1 MSYTFKKNLVSQS
14 KYNVKCPY
22 EMTPKGFCVHNTAN
36 DASAES
42 EIKYMISNNNQVSY
56 HYAVDEKDVIQGLPT
71 NRNAWA
77 SGDGSKG
84 SGNREHIHIEICRST
99 GDLETFKK
107 CEQNC
112 AEFLAKELKARGW
125 GIDKVK
131 KHQDFA
137 KKQCPHRTLEL
148 GWQRFLNMVQA
159 ELNKLSET
167 KPQTSTSTTTNYTV
181 RVTADSLN
189 VRKGPGVSY
198 AVTTSIRKGEVY
210 TIVETQNGWGK
221 LKSGAGWINLSYTEK
236 TSTTT
241 KSSEYK
247 VKINTGSLNVRKGPS
262 TSCEVVTSVKKGEV
276 YTIVST
282 QNGWGQLKSG
292 AGWINLSYTEKL

>member
-159 ELNKLSET
+159 ELNKLGET

-181 RVTADSLN
+181 RVTTDSLN

-282 QNGWGQLKSG
+282 HSGWGQLKSG